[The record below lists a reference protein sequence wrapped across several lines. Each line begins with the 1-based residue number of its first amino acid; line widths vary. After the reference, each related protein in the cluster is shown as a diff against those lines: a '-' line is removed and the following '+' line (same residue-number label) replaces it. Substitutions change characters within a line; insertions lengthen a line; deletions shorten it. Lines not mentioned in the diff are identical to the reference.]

1 MLAAMYSE
9 NGRYAEAVATARLA
23 LELSNQEQNQALA
36 ASLHANLER
45 YEALAQDATQKLR
58 TGEN

>member
-23 LELSNQEQNQALA
+23 IELSNQEQNQALA
-36 ASLHANLER
+36 ASLQANLER
-45 YEALAQDATQKLR
+45 YEALGARCDA
-58 TGEN
+58 EA